1 MVELLV
7 VIVIIGVM
15 AALIGPTFIAGS
27 DTARV
32 KTASRGVMQMS
43 RYARTMAILHQ
54 TPVDLVFTADGALS
68 VEQVA
73 LAGEGVVSDKSFAST
88 NAAATEAEAAA
99 EALSDATEAAEF
111 VTAGGSVGGGS
122 SYVMADLN
130 ITQKYEQ
137 TVFLFEGY
145 SDSMDEGRSAGD
157 RRKSWGSDAAEEEAG
172 EGGEEAVKAFRV
184 RYKSN
189 GTCRPF
195 AVRVAADAEG
205 TYSVKV
211 IVDVL
216 GSAKIEAEDER

>member
-1 MVELLV
+1 
-7 VIVIIGVM
+7 
-15 AALIGPTFIAGS
+15 
-27 DTARV
+27 
-32 KTASRGVMQMS
+32 MQMS
-43 RYARTMAILHQ
+43 RYARTMAVLHQ

-73 LAGEGVVSDKSFAST
+73 LAGDVIVSAKAFAST
-88 NAAATEAEAAA
+88 NAASVEAGADADEEASPDAAAA
-99 EALSDATEAAEF
+99 EEASP
-111 VTAGGSVGGGS
+111 AGGSGGGGA

-145 SDSMDEGRSAGD
+145 SDSMDEGRSAGG
-157 RRKSWGSDAAEEEAG
+157 RRKSWGSDAEEEEAG